1 MVSSSM
7 FFPVCL
13 FCDKGH
19 TESACNC
26 LTNREILTLK
36 WCQMWERCSAGEA
49 GEEPTAPSTPRYFTT
64 TKYMLTFISD
74 SSSQLSILTYLHLTC
89 LKNSCIPCDATASP
103 FACTFTRQS
112 HWETRRSASCITQ
125 GSHSHSEDHRAPNPG
140 LLQKAALVLEAFIS
154 QRASLCLALNSCYL
168 NRNSALLKS

>member
-112 HWETRRSASCITQ
+112 HWETCRSASCITQ
-125 GSHSHSEDHRAPNPG
+125 GS
-140 LLQKAALVLEAFIS
+140 QS
-154 QRASLCLALNSCYL
+154 QRGPQGPKSWIAAESSPGFGGFHLAARIPLPRTKFMLPQQKQCPT
-168 NRNSALLKS
+168 